1 MAQRISRAKTKV
13 SGVSLDQPGDL
24 VAVMHVLYLMFNE
37 GYSGD
42 VDLAAEAISLAL
54 RLTRV
59 VDDPEVA
66 GLASLMLLHHARRP
80 ARTRA
85 DGSLVPLAEQDR
97 SLWDVGAITEGVTL
111 LQAEAEM
118 DAGPIWATRSFYL
131 RPATK
136 ASVYRN
142 EVTDAAV
149 ACVLE
154 ALEHWGAF
162 CAKRWKP
169 TAYSSFKKAQKHTAL
184 ADVYESI
191 DELAHYRA
199 QLFAL

>member
-66 GLASLMLLHHARRP
+66 GLQA
-80 ARTRA
+80 
-85 DGSLVPLAEQDR
+85 LA
-97 SLWDVGAITEGVTL
+97 VGAFVVGGTVFSVAVTADTGNGTL
-111 LQAEAEM
+111 
-118 DAGPIWATRSFYL
+118 ATGLVMTAVFGLAISRRL
-131 RPATK
+131 RPET
-136 ASVYRN
+136 
-142 EVTDAAV
+142 
-149 ACVLE
+149 
-154 ALEHWGAF
+154 
-162 CAKRWKP
+162 
-169 TAYSSFKKAQKHTAL
+169 
-184 ADVYESI
+184 
-191 DELAHYRA
+191 
-199 QLFAL
+199 